1 VSIVKQL
8 IDKFIYWFRKQ
19 RSL

>member
-8 IDKFIYWFRKQ
+8 IDKFIYWFCRQ